1 MQFHSLK
8 QKEILFQKEEEKKEI
23 LISDDSS
30 QDISD
35 HSISETRRWE
45 KSKNQKFS
53 NLIFIF
59 LLGVPKKESL
69 VQDNKNIG

>member
-59 LLGVPKKESL
+59 FY
-69 VQDNKNIG
+69 